1 MAKYIGPKCRLSRRE
16 GVDLQHKSRA
26 RSLDSKCKAD
36 TPPGQF
42 GARAGKKATD
52 YSLQLR
58 MKQLIKRYY
67 GLLEKQFHNYY
78 KGADRRK
85 GSTGNNLIYLLESRL
100 DNVVYR
106 LGFAA
111 TRAEA
116 RQLVNHKAITVNG
129 KSVNIPSYLLQVN
142 DEVAVKEK
150 NKNQNRIAASIET
163 AARGTTPEW
172 LTVDTKKMSGV
183 FKRYPDVSEFPPEFQ
198 VHLVV
203 ELYSK

>member
-16 GVDLQHKSRA
+16 GVDLQHKSKA
-26 RSLDSKCKAD
+26 RSLDSKCNANV
-36 TPPGQF
+36 PPGQF
-42 GARAGKKATD
+42 GERASKLTD
-52 YSLQLR
+52 YGLQLR

-67 GLLEKQFHNYY
+67 GILERQFHNYY
-78 KGADRRK
+78 KRADSSK
-85 GSTGNNLIYLLESRL
+85 GSSGENLVRLLESRL

-116 RQLVNHKAITVNG
+116 RQMVNHKSITVNG
-129 KSVNIPSYLLQVN
+129 KIVNIPSYLVEPN
-142 DEVAVKEK
+142 DEIAVKEK
-150 NKNQNRIAASIET
+150 SKKQNRIISAIDFAEKGIV
-163 AARGTTPEW
+163 PEW
-172 LTVDTKKMSGV
+172 LSLDGKKASGV
-183 FKRYPDVSEFPPEFQ
+183 FKRYPDANEFPPEFK